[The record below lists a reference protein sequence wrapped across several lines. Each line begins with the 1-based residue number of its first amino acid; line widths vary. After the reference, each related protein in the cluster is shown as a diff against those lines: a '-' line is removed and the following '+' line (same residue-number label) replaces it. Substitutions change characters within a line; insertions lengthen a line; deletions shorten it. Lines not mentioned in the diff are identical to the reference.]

1 MKPVFLDLIFSNLL
15 ECVLSN
21 MEVPFILHRIVILAT
36 LKLFLDV
43 FFPDR
48 KSQGAN
54 IHKKSME
61 LILAQKKTNIN

>member
-43 FFPDR
+43 FFR
-48 KSQGAN
+48 TENNSVL
-54 IHKKSME
+54 IFTEKSME
-61 LILAQKKTNIN
+61 LFLAQKKTNIN